1 MRGRTSKRRRW
12 PWRSATPRGRATDGA
27 ESLPQVREAGV
38 RNRERPRLERR
49 ATRLL
54 AIGPC
59 RCRRDRRFG
68 GGGGTVT
75 APRCSTSTPPVATMR
90 VEPVGRGGCRSRSSR
105 YWSEQVLER
114 ADRVERNGEG
124 WRAAVRYTR
133 ERGAQP
139 HDPPGNRLIV
149 FKRPRSAAASIS
161 RPRRPVSWC
170 TESARVRPR
179 PRAHHQCEF
188 KRDETMHVKARKRA
202 DALFTRGCES
212 PCATGLR
219 SA

>member
-1 MRGRTSKRRRW
+1 MRRRTSKRRRW
-12 PWRSATPRGRATDGA
+12 PWSNATRRKGDGWGRIAAAG
-27 ESLPQVREAGV
+27 PGGGV
-38 RNRERPRLERR
+38 RTRERPRLERR
-49 ATRLL
+49 AARLL
-54 AIGPC
+54 TIGPC

-149 FKRPRSAAASIS
+149 FKRPRSVAASNLAAAPSS
-161 RPRRPVSWC
+161 RLVHG
-170 TESARVRPR
+170 E
-179 PRAHHQCEF
+179 
-188 KRDETMHVKARKRA
+188 
-202 DALFTRGCES
+202 
-212 PCATGLR
+212 CAC
-219 SA
+219 

>member
-49 ATRLL
+49 AARLL
-54 AIGPC
+54 TIGPC
-59 RCRRDRRFG
+59 RCRRDRPVG

-149 FKRPRSAAASIS
+149 FKRPRSVAASNLAAAPSS
-161 RPRRPVSWC
+161 RLVHG
-170 TESARVRPR
+170 E
-179 PRAHHQCEF
+179 
-188 KRDETMHVKARKRA
+188 
-202 DALFTRGCES
+202 
-212 PCATGLR
+212 CAC
-219 SA
+219 

>member
-1 MRGRTSKRRRW
+1 MRRRTSKRRRW
-12 PWRSATPRGRATDGA
+12 PWRSATPGRATDGA

-38 RNRERPRLERR
+38 RNRERPRLEGR

-59 RCRRDRRFG
+59 RCRCDRRVG
-68 GGGGTVT
+68 RGGGTVS

-133 ERGAQP
+133 ERAHSLTIHRAIASSFSSVRARWRRRSRGRAVQ
-139 HDPPGNRLIV
+139 PPG
-149 FKRPRSAAASIS
+149 A
-161 RPRRPVSWC
+161 RR
-170 TESARVRPR
+170 ARVLDLGHGRTTSASSNATRP
-179 PRAHHQCEF
+179 C
-188 KRDETMHVKARKRA
+188 T
-202 DALFTRGCES
+202 
-212 PCATGLR
+212 
-219 SA
+219 

>member
-1 MRGRTSKRRRW
+1 MR
-12 PWRSATPRGRATDGA
+12 PAGRATDGA

-49 ATRLL
+49 AARLL

-105 YWSEQVLER
+105 YWSEPTESSATER
-114 ADRVERNGEG
+114 AGEPLSG
-124 WRAAVRYTR
+124 TQG
-133 ERGAQP
+133 RGA
-139 HDPPGNRLIV
+139 HSLTIRRAI
-149 FKRPRSAAASIS
+149 ASSSSSVRARWRRRIS
-161 RPRRPVSWC
+161 RPRRLAASC
-170 TESARVRPR
+170 TESARARPR

-188 KRDETMHVKARKRA
+188 KRDETMHVKARKRGGRTLYA
-202 DALFTRGCES
+202 RMQESLRDWLALGVTKTRVVY
-212 PCATGLR
+212 GLGKTAPR
-219 SA
+219 YQ

>member
-1 MRGRTSKRRRW
+1 M
-12 PWRSATPRGRATDGA
+12 A
-27 ESLPQVREAGV
+27 Q
-38 RNRERPRLERR
+38 N
-49 ATRLL
+49 
-54 AIGPC
+54 
-59 RCRRDRRFG
+59 RCRRSGRRACVTVNGRAWNVGQPAYSQSDRSAVDAIAALG
-68 GGGGTVT
+68 GGGGTVS

-149 FKRPRSAAASIS
+149 FKRPRSVAASNLAAAPSS
-161 RPRRPVSWC
+161 RLVHG
-170 TESARVRPR
+170 E
-179 PRAHHQCEF
+179 
-188 KRDETMHVKARKRA
+188 
-202 DALFTRGCES
+202 
-212 PCATGLR
+212 CAC
-219 SA
+219 